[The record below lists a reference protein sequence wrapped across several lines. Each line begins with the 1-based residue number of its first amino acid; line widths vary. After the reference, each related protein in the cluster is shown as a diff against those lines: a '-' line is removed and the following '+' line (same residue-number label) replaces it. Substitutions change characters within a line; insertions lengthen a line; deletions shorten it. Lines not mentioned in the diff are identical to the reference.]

1 MIRKILIFILIFG
14 IVFSLISCSTNQGLV
29 DDLKKEINK
38 KENRISE
45 LEIELEKKNEIEK
58 STQNPNQL
66 VSEAFKVM
74 EMIANKD
81 AAALNTKVSPT
92 RGLRFSPYQYVDE
105 DKDIVFYPNK
115 EITSMFTNTR
125 IYLWGEYDG
134 TGDDMSRDFT
144 SYYNEFVYNEDYL
157 NPKILGINT
166 VVSHGN
172 TLNNIEDVYIND
184 EYVEF
189 YFDGFDPQYEG
200 MDWKSLTLVFEK
212 VNDTYYLVGVISG
225 RWTI

>member
-45 LEIELEKKNEIEK
+45 LEIELERKNEIEK